1 MKKQALNPFLPSW
14 EYIPDGEPHV
24 FDGRVYLYGSHDY
37 FRGYV
42 YCMGDYTC
50 WSAPVSDL
58 SDWRCEGI
66 IYRREQD
73 PRNRDGRMTLFAPDV
88 AKGSDGRY
96 YLYYIPNA
104 SPVVSVAVCDT
115 PAGHYEFYG
124 FVHYSDGTLLGERD
138 GDDPQ
143 FDPGVFR
150 EGNMTYLYTG
160 FCMPDDT
167 VRKGCTVTVLAED
180 MLTIIR
186 EPEAIA
192 PGLCRAKG
200 TSFEAHAF
208 FEAPSLRKREDLYY
222 LIYSSVYNH
231 ELCYATGISPL
242 GPFTCQGV
250 IIDNCDVGI
259 DSYKPADRKIAM
271 HCNNHGSF
279 TAIGDKWYM
288 FYHRS
293 TNGTQFSRQACAE
306 EIHFDENGLIPQV
319 CVTSCGLNGGPLSC
333 GIYYDAYIA
342 CNLFNVRKELQDKE
356 ECRPII
362 SQDGNDSDELPGYV
376 CNMTDGATAGFK
388 YFDCRNVTRIDIRA
402 RGYMDGCF
410 EVRISPDG
418 EVLASVP
425 VTECNAWETFSAPC
439 RIPDGIHAIYITH
452 NGGRVPTLGG
462 FLLHGDMH

>member
-73 PRNRDGRMTLFAPDV
+73 PRNHDGRMTLFAPDV

-104 SPVVSVAVCDT
+104 SPVVSVAVCDI

-250 IIDNCDVGI
+250 IVDNCDVGI

-279 TAIGDKWYM
+279 M
-288 FYHRS
+288 
-293 TNGTQFSRQACAE
+293 
-306 EIHFDENGLIPQV
+306 
-319 CVTSCGLNGGPLSC
+319 TSSSG
-333 GIYYDAYIA
+333 
-342 CNLFNVRKELQDKE
+342 RK
-356 ECRPII
+356 
-362 SQDGNDSDELPGYV
+362 V
-376 CNMTDGATAGFK
+376 
-388 YFDCRNVTRIDIRA
+388 
-402 RGYMDGCF
+402 
-410 EVRISPDG
+410 
-418 EVLASVP
+418 
-425 VTECNAWETFSAPC
+425 
-439 RIPDGIHAIYITH
+439 
-452 NGGRVPTLGG
+452 
-462 FLLHGDMH
+462 

>member
-58 SDWRCEGI
+58 SDWRSEGI

-186 EPEAIA
+186 EPDAIA
-192 PGLCRAKG
+192 PGLYRAKG

-250 IIDNCDVGI
+250 IVDNCDVGI

-342 CNLFNVRKELQDKE
+342 CNLFNIRKELQDKE
-356 ECRPII
+356 ECRPMI

-402 RGYMDGCF
+402 RGYMG
-410 EVRISPDG
+410 
-418 EVLASVP
+418 
-425 VTECNAWETFSAPC
+425 W
-439 RIPDGIHAIYITH
+439 
-452 NGGRVPTLGG
+452 
-462 FLLHGDMH
+462 LL